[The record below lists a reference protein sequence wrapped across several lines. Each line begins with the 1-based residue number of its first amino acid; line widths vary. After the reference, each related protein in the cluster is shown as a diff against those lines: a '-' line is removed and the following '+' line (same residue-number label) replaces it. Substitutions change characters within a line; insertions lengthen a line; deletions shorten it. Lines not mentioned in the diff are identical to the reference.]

1 MHTVTSRRG
10 FLRLS
15 VATAAV
21 GALSTG
27 PLRPVLAA
35 DGPVLYF
42 PQDPL
47 VTSFS
52 STFGAPRPGG
62 RRHKGNDL
70 MAPKLSPVFAAAD
83 GIVTIVS
90 DGPASG
96 RYLVI
101 EHADGWS
108 TWYMHLNN
116 DEPGADRGRAD
127 WAVTLAVGVDVG
139 TTVSR
144 GQQVAFSGDSGNA
157 EWTGPHTHFELHRDG
172 RAINPFHYLKDAYE
186 RAISTLRA
194 EEVSAQVD
202 ALCRPDPR
210 GHQVDGEI
218 CSPPLGALPEPIL
231 GIPETA

>member
-1 MHTVTSRRG
+1 M
-10 FLRLS
+10 
-15 VATAAV
+15 ATAAV
-21 GALSTG
+21 GAFSTG

-35 DGPVLYF
+35 REPVLHF

-62 RRHKGNDL
+62 RRHLGNDL
-70 MAPKLSPVFAAAD
+70 MAPKLSPVFAAAA
-83 GIVTIVS
+83 GVVTIVS

-101 EHADGWS
+101 EHAEGWS

-127 WAVTLAVGVDVG
+127 WAVTLAAGVDVG
-139 TTVSR
+139 TTVSW

-172 RAINPFHYLKDAYE
+172 RAINPFPYLKDAYE
-186 RAISTLRA
+186 RAIDTVRA
-194 EEVSAQVD
+194 DQVSAQVD
-202 ALCRPDPR
+202 ALCQPDPS

-218 CSPPLGALPEPIL
+218 CAPPIGPLPEPIL
-231 GIPETA
+231 GGPETA